1 MIMNTDT
8 HITPLC
14 SPVVSEFDYDGSLA
28 EECLSPTDTLAP
40 LVRVRRVYATSDLDD
55 DDQPFSPISPTATLC
70 PLTPS
75 PNDDID
81 NSNYITFPGFH
92 SDLTSAAHLGL
103 GFAEYALHPIPGSP
117 AISPLI
123 DFPVP
128 PMIQSPPVWKR
139 RRYARSMRG
148 LYTGTGTGTSL
159 RTDQGKMERI
169 VAVRRMESE
178 KEKEKEYEND
188 EQENE
193 GAAKKAR
200 GRWGVLRTIVHGV
213 FKRPTEASQPMPL
226 TCLAS
231 TNSNSTLAT
240 ATDSTAVADSESIL
254 SPSSASTKTSIRSFK
269 SFASL
274 RGKGKKSVLSPVG
287 IENIAPRIPR
297 TNPNPNP
304 DSHSPRPRVHSF
316 SGYLADMQFF
326 EEEEEDETDP
336 EMSAVRLEALT
347 TALMLNER
355 YRYEVLDGEH
365 QGEMRNGE
373 VGWEVEELAV
383 EEEFGVLGEE
393 IGIAL

>member
-1 MIMNTDT
+1 MNTDT

-40 LVRVRRVYATSDLDD
+40 LVRVRRVDATSDLDD
-55 DDQPFSPISPTATLC
+55 EQPFSPLSPTATLC

-75 PNDDID
+75 SNADD
-81 NSNYITFPGFH
+81 NANYITFPGFH
-92 SDLTSAAHLGL
+92 SDLTHLGL
-103 GFAEYALHPIPGSP
+103 GFAVEYALHPIPGSP

-128 PMIQSPPVWKR
+128 PVIQAPPVWKR
-139 RRYARSMRG
+139 RRYARSMRS

-159 RTDQGKMERI
+159 RTDQGRMERV
-169 VAVRRMESE
+169 VAVRRGEGE
-178 KEKEKEYEND
+178 KEKENEND

-193 GAAKKAR
+193 VSAKKAR

-231 TNSNSTLAT
+231 TRSNSTL
-240 ATDSTAVADSESIL
+240 
-254 SPSSASTKTSIRSFK
+254 TSIRSFK

-274 RGKGKKSVLSPVG
+274 RSKAKKPVVSSVG
-287 IENIAPRIPR
+287 IENIAPPRPRIPR
-297 TNPNPNP
+297 TLPDTP

-316 SGYLADMQFF
+316 SGYLADSSMQFF
-326 EEEEEDETDP
+326 DEEEEDETDP

-355 YRYEVLDGEH
+355 YRYEVVDAEP
-365 QGEMRNGE
+365 E
-373 VGWEVEELAV
+373 VETRKEQEGWEVEEV
-383 EEEFGVLGEE
+383 EVEAGIPEEE